1 MSRILFC
8 SFIVTLAIFQ
18 AVAATGS
25 NPPLTAGARDLAPSL
40 PIVFE
45 PNAGRWDPQVKFSAR
60 TDTYRVF
67 LTARGAELSASR
79 PADGRPHTV
88 SISMMNANPRAE
100 VSGADQLRCQTS
112 YFLGNRKENWRTGV
126 PNYARVRYRA
136 IYPGID
142 LVYYTANRELEYDF
156 VVGPGADPSRI
167 RLQFRGIEQVSVTP
181 QGDLLVEAGGT
192 RLVEKRPAVYQEQ
205 AGSARRQ
212 IAGRFKLIGRNVVGF
227 EVASY
232 DHAQPLTIDPVLTY
246 GTLLGG
252 SQADSVIGVKMDR
265 SGMIYVA
272 GYMTTGD
279 FGGGPGAYQ
288 AATTGSPNIFI
299 AQINPA
305 LSGPDSL
312 VYFTYL
318 GGTGADM
325 PYGMQLDAAGN
336 VYLTGS
342 TTSVDFPLGGIPA
355 LSTNAGGTS
364 DAFILKFNPALNGTG
379 GIVFSS
385 YLGGTDLDIGYAID
399 VDSQGFIY
407 VTGTTQSS
415 DFPLTS
421 TAYAGVLYGL
431 SDAFIVRV
439 DPNIGAFTYSSYLG
453 GESMDQ
459 GRAIAVAPSGIVYFA
474 GDTVSTMFPLAG
486 NSYMPTPFGGGDIFL
501 AEMDLTQSGVN
512 ALIYST
518 YLGGSGLDAVRKMII
533 DSSGKL
539 LLTGYTL
546 YPDLPVTQGALQSTL
561 TGIAN
566 VFVARLDLAASDN
579 NIIAYETYFGGSGG
593 DVAYD
598 MATDS
603 TGNVYLTGYTNSTDF
618 PVTPDALVSQYG
630 GGFDVFLSKL
640 NLGGP
645 GPGSVVYSTYTGQ
658 ASINVGYGIAVSPSG
673 SIAVGDQSGGQDEI
687 PSVNVT
693 YNAVQNVFA
702 GGQSDGFVLFLDTS
716 ATSTPSVVSSK

>member
-8 SFIVTLAIFQ
+8 PLIATLALVQ
-18 AVAATGS
+18 AHAAT
-25 NPPLTAGARDLAPSL
+25 PRDLAHSL

-60 TDTYRVF
+60 TDNYRVF
-67 LTARGAELSASR
+67 LTARGAELSASQ
-79 PADGRPHTV
+79 PSADHPRTV
-88 SISMMNANPRAE
+88 SISMLNANPQAE
-100 VSGADQLRCQTS
+100 VSGADELRCQTS

-142 LVYYTANRELEYDF
+142 LVYYGANRELEYDF

-167 RLQFRGIEQVSVTP
+167 RLQFRGIERISVTP
-181 QGDLLVEAGGT
+181 DGDLLVEAGGT
-192 RLVEKRPAVYQEQ
+192 KLVEKRPAVYQEQ
-205 AGSARRQ
+205 AGSVRRR
-212 IAGRFKLIGRNVVGF
+212 IAGRFKLLRRNVVGF

-279 FGGGPGAYQ
+279 FGGGPGVYQ

-299 AQINPA
+299 AKINPA
-305 LSGPDSL
+305 AVGADSL
-312 VYFTYL
+312 VYFTYI

-325 PYGMQLDAAGN
+325 PYAMQLDAAGN
-336 VYLTGS
+336 IYLTGS
-342 TTSVDFPLGGIPA
+342 TTSLDFPLGGIPA
-355 LSTNAGGTS
+355 LSTNAGGAS
-364 DAFILKFNPALNGTG
+364 DAFILKFNPALDGTSAL
-379 GIVFSS
+379 VFST

-399 VDSQGFIY
+399 VDQQGFIY
-407 VTGTTQSS
+407 VTGTTRSS
-415 DFPLTS
+415 DFPLTA
-421 TAYAGVLYGL
+421 TAYAAILYGP
-431 SDAFIVRV
+431 SDAFIVKV
-439 DPNIGAFTYSSYLG
+439 DPSIGAFAYSSYLG
-453 GESMDQ
+453 GESTDQ
-459 GRAIAVAPSGIVYFA
+459 GRAIAVTPSGMVYFA
-474 GDTVSTMFPLAG
+474 GDTVSTMFPLGG
-486 NSYMPTPFGGGDIFL
+486 NPYMPTPFGGGDIFL
-501 AEMDLTQSGVN
+501 AQMDLTRSGVDS
-512 ALIYST
+512 LLYST

-546 YPDLPVTQGALQSTL
+546 SPDLPVTQGALQSTL
-561 TGIAN
+561 NGIAN
-566 VFVARLDLAASDN
+566 VFVTRLDVAAPDT
-579 NIIAYETYFGGSGG
+579 NIITYSTYFGGTGG

-598 MATDS
+598 IATDS
-603 TGNVYLTGYTNSTDF
+603 SGNIYLTGYTNSTDF
-618 PVTPDALVSQYG
+618 PVTPDALQGKSG
-630 GGFDVFLSKL
+630 GGFDVFVSKL

-658 ASINVGYGIAVSPSG
+658 TSINVGYGIAVSPSG
-673 SIAVGDQSGGQDEI
+673 AIAVGGQSGSQDEL

-693 YNAVQNVFA
+693 DNAVQPVFA
-702 GGQSDGFVLFLDTS
+702 GGQSDGFVLFLSTAPTGS
-716 ATSTPSVVSSK
+716 GIGPATDRK